1 VIQSSKGRHISMVLH
16 TLLWLR
22 NLKTGNDLMD
32 NANTEDTNSGKR
44 LFFVDNL
51 RTFIIFMVVLYHAG
65 WVYEPSGFLSSVWIV
80 DDPAKNNI
88 SGLLNMV
95 MDMFMM
101 PTMFFISGYFAPLS
115 LQKKNEWHFLASR
128 FKRLMVPW
136 LLAAVTLLPLYK
148 VIYLY
153 SRGLPQEGL
162 STYFHFN
169 GGILINQG
177 WLWFLP
183 VLFLFD
189 LLYVILSKATP
200 RWSTIGLK
208 AAVAAVFF
216 IGFAYSFCMSIFNT
230 YGWTKTVL
238 LDFQNERLLIYFLTF
253 LLGALCWKLKI
264 FEKPPTSK
272 KLYYL
277 LCATIWI
284 PMNVYIHFL
293 LNLIFNSGQFIISGM
308 VDVAI
313 VWLGFHLSL
322 LGLMYLFINTFRY
335 FLNRKGKVL
344 ILLNECSFGVYV
356 LHFIVVGAI
365 ALMLLEAAMP
375 SIGKYVLL
383 AITAYIASN
392 LIVYLY
398 LVTKERKLW
407 RKAVRINE

>member
-1 VIQSSKGRHISMVLH
+1 MALN

-22 NLKTGNDLMD
+22 NLEPRKSIMD
-32 NANTEDTNSGKR
+32 NASTEDTNTGKR
-44 LFFVDNL
+44 LFFLDNL

-80 DDPAKNNI
+80 DDPAKNNL
-88 SGLLNMV
+88 SGLLNMI

-115 LQKKNEWHFLASR
+115 LQKKNEWRFLVSR

-136 LLAAVTLLPLYK
+136 LLAAVILLPLYK

-153 SRGLPQEGL
+153 SRGLPQESL

-169 GGILINQG
+169 GSILINQG

-200 RWSTIGLK
+200 RWMKIGLK
-208 AAVAAVFF
+208 AAVAAVFV
-216 IGFAYSFCMSIFNT
+216 IGFVYSFCMSIFNT

-253 LLGALCWKLKI
+253 LLGALCWKLKM
-264 FEKPPTSK
+264 FEKPPTSRM
-272 KLYYL
+272 LYYL
-277 LCATIWI
+277 LCGTIWI
-284 PMNVYIHFL
+284 PMNVYIRFL
-293 LNLIFNSGQFIISGM
+293 LNLIFNPGQFIISGM
-308 VDVAI
+308 ADVAM
-313 VWLGFHLSL
+313 VWIGFHLSL

-335 FLNRKGKVL
+335 YLNRNGKVL
-344 ILLNECSFGVYV
+344 SLLNECSFGVYV
-356 LHFIVVGAI
+356 LHFIVVGVI
-365 ALMLLEAAMP
+365 ALMLLDAAMP
-375 SIGKYVLL
+375 SLGKYVLL

-392 LIVYLY
+392 AIVYFY
-398 LVTKERKLW
+398 LVTKESKRW
-407 RKAVRINE
+407 RKAVLTNE